1 MRGGFAAEA
10 RPLFLCLIHLE
21 VRPVFL
27 RRAIHWRMGMQNFST
42 VVDTIERESTR
53 RYHKKMKVI
62 GKNDDKKRKLHYEIF
77 TFANEMASAV
87 NG

>member
-1 MRGGFAAEA
+1 
-10 RPLFLCLIHLE
+10 
-21 VRPVFL
+21 
-27 RRAIHWRMGMQNFST
+27 MGMQNFST

-77 TFANEMASAV
+77 TFANEMASVV